1 MVRLLRAEPG
11 HDVVSEISSQAS
23 ERATSVIT
31 YAESRSAIARS
42 AGVASETRR
51 GRTALDALWPQL
63 TRVTADEALA
73 LEAGALAERHRLR
86 GMDALHLASAL
97 RYAAGVA
104 PQIVVFASWDR
115 DQRAAARA
123 EGLEL
128 LPARLG

>member
-1 MVRLLRAEPG
+1 L
-11 HDVVSEISSQAS
+11 DISSEAS

-31 YAESRSAIARS
+31 YAESRSAIARIGG
-42 AGVASETRR
+42 AASETRR

-63 TRVTADEALA
+63 IRVPADETLA

-86 GMDALHLASAL
+86 GMDALQLASAL

-104 PQIVVFASWDR
+104 PETVVFASWDR

-128 LPARLG
+128 LPSKL